1 MRRTLVALLACMTLS
16 GLPSGAATITVKAGD
31 TLSDIAERYGVSV
44 GSLMRANGLRN
55 SNFVEAGQRLRLPEG
70 VSAGKRRHTV
80 QSGDTLGGI
89 AAQYRVSERQLMALN
104 DLASADFLQVGQTLR
119 LPGGIASGVTAGKG
133 RHTVRSGDTLGGI
146 AAQYR
151 VSERQLMALNDLASA
166 DFLEVGQT
174 LRLPG
179 GVAAGVKAGKGRH
192 TVRSGDTLGG
202 IAVQYR
208 VSERQLMALNDIA
221 SADHVEVGQ
230 RLKLPVNA
238 VLPKPKKAAKAK
250 PVPVK
255 AVPNASSHTVARG
268 QTLTQ
273 ISKAY
278 GIPVASLISLN
289 SLENANKV
297 TVGTKLMLR
306 SSEAQPSATQVSRK
320 KPEAVAKTEVQPDPQ
335 PQTSAAKPE
344 TKTPTQSSKTTT
356 NSKPTATATATAK
369 PKPKPTAKAKPK
381 AKPTAKA
388 KPVITAKADTTKS
401 PNESQPNKVEWKTYG
416 PLQVDW
422 GNWQLMGGSDVAPTL
437 NSDGQSLYVAVN
449 CSARKIN
456 VTGVNG
462 SWKTW
467 IAPQKKFERDLLN
480 DRCKTAKG

>member
-104 DLASADFLQVGQTLR
+104 D
-119 LPGGIASGVTAGKG
+119 
-133 RHTVRSGDTLGGI
+133 
-146 AAQYR
+146 
-151 VSERQLMALNDLASA
+151 
-166 DFLEVGQT
+166 
-174 LRLPG
+174 
-179 GVAAGVKAGKGRH
+179 
-192 TVRSGDTLGG
+192 
-202 IAVQYR
+202 
-208 VSERQLMALNDIA
+208 IA

-238 VLPKPKKAAKAK
+238 VLPKPQKAAKAK

-320 KPEAVAKTEVQPDPQ
+320 KPEAVAKSEVQPDPQ

-344 TKTPTQSSKTTT
+344 TKATTKVVTETAVRVKSADQAEPKT
-356 NSKPTATATATAK
+356 NAKPTAK
-369 PKPKPTAKAKPK
+369 PKPEPK
-381 AKPTAKA
+381 GKA
-388 KPVITAKADTTKS
+388 KPVITAKASTSKT
-401 PNESQPNKVEWKTYG
+401 PTESQPNKVDWKTYG

>member
-44 GSLMRANGLRN
+44 GSLMRTNGLRN
-55 SNFVEAGQRLRLPEG
+55 SNFLEAGQTLRLPESGTGGNRRHTVRPGDTLGAIAVRYRVSERQLMALNGLSSADYLEVGQTLRLPGG
-70 VSAGKRRHTV
+70 VTAGKGRHTV

-89 AAQYRVSERQLMALN
+89 AARYRVSERQLMALN
-104 DLASADFLQVGQTLR
+104 NLASAD
-119 LPGGIASGVTAGKG
+119 
-133 RHTVRSGDTLGGI
+133 
-146 AAQYR
+146 Y
-151 VSERQLMALNDLASA
+151 
-166 DFLEVGQT
+166 LEVGQT
-174 LRLPG
+174 LRLRG
-179 GVAAGVKAGKGRH
+179 GVASGVKAGKGRH

-208 VSERQLMALNDIA
+208 VSERQLMALNDLA

-230 RLKLPVNA
+230 NLKLPVNA

-273 ISKAY
+273 IGKAY

-289 SLENANKV
+289 SLENPNNVKE
-297 TVGTKLMLR
+297 GTKLMLR
-306 SSEAQPSATQVSRK
+306 SREAQPSATKEVRN
-320 KPEAVAKTEVQPDPQ
+320 KPESVASSQPDVNPKTQ
-335 PQTSAAKPE
+335 LQSSAATTE
-344 TKTPTQSSKTTT
+344 TKASKVVTETAVRVKPANKVEPKT
-356 NSKPTATATATAK
+356 NAKPTAK
-369 PKPKPTAKAKPK
+369 PKPEPK
-381 AKPTAKA
+381 AKA
-388 KPVITAKADTTKS
+388 KPVITAKASTTKT
-401 PNESQPNKVEWKTYG
+401 PTESQPNKVEWKTYG

-480 DRCKTAKG
+480 DRCKTAKS